1 MSGWCGLRLFALAV
15 SGLSCGAPPY
25 VPPPPSPQRVY
36 ALSEVDERPEIV
48 LTPPLHYPDDPR
60 LAGVDGAVIVRLV
73 VDTAGNPEPGTVQV
87 VAASDSVLGRA
98 GDALVRK
105 TLFRPARVRGR
116 VVQVTIDV
124 PVEFAHAALPPVTIH
139 IAGDVYGE
147 DDVETRPHLTAVPAI
162 TYPASLLLDRVSGRV
177 VVEAVIDTTGRVE
190 EASIRVI
197 ESSDPRFNDAAKSY
211 ARGARFTPGRV
222 AGRAVRVRF
231 QIPVD
236 FRLPSRQ

>member
-1 MSGWCGLRLFALAV
+1 VSRGRGVRLGAV
-15 SGLSCGAPPY
+15 AVAAVACGAPPF
-25 VPPPPSPQRVY
+25 VPAPPSPERVY

-60 LAGVDGAVIVRLV
+60 LVGLDGSVVVRLV
-73 VDTAGNPEPGTVQV
+73 VDTAGNPEPATVQV
-87 VAASDSVLGRA
+87 VATPDSALGRA
-98 GDALVRK
+98 GDALVRR

-116 VVQVTIDV
+116 VVQVAIDV
-124 PVEFAHAALPPVTIH
+124 PVEFSHAAQPPVTLH

-147 DDVETRPHLTAVPAI
+147 DDVQERPHLTAASPV
-162 TYPASLLLDRVSGRV
+162 TYPAPLLLGRVSGHV

-190 EASIRVI
+190 EGSIRVV
-197 ESSDPRFNDAAKSY
+197 ESTDARFNEAARSY
-211 ARGARFTPGRV
+211 ARGARFAPGRV

-236 FRLPSRQ
+236 FRLPSRR